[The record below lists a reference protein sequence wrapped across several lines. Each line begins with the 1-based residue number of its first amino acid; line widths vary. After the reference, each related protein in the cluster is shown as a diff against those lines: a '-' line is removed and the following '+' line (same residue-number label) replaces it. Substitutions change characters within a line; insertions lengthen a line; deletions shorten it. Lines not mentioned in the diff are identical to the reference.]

1 MSVELTS
8 IKAGAC
14 FRFKTAVRRV
24 IKILKEEVHWEYADG
39 VKRSGRRG
47 GVQWIHYFRVEALEQ
62 VPDPALAQ
70 RLSTMAHGSNTNLPL
85 AAIKGIGFFFASTSR
100 PQRDLER
107 KKPLPPVATSAGTS
121 KKSPGI
127 TMSRLTAATSSYD
140 PKSSTSAVDKK
151 KTPIVAVAKIP
162 AKKCIFL
169 GIRKPHAACKEQSK
183 HTSQCNTPCLPNKSQ
198 QASNQRTT
206 CVLAF

>member
-1 MSVELTS
+1 ME
-8 IKAGAC
+8 
-14 FRFKTAVRRV
+14 
-24 IKILKEEVHWEYADG
+24 
-39 VKRSGRRG
+39 
-47 GVQWIHYFRVEALEQ
+47 
-62 VPDPALAQ
+62 
-70 RLSTMAHGSNTNLPL
+70 
-85 AAIKGIGFFFASTSR
+85 AIKGIGFFFASTSR

-183 HTSQCNTPCLPNKSQ
+183 HTSQFNTPCLPNKSQ
-198 QASNQRTT
+198 QAAKEPHAFWLSKYWLQRLLHG
-206 CVLAF
+206 CGHCFLPCKAFRHHISKQR